1 MTKAASAPQRNY
13 PYLVMDNNGTVSGSF
28 SSSSV
33 SASYDGQTY
42 DFSVRRDG
50 NDVVVGWYAKG
61 TLISI
66 R

>member
-1 MTKAASAPQRNY
+1 
-13 PYLVMDNNGTVSGSF
+13 
-28 SSSSV
+28 V

-61 TLISI
+61 TVISI